1 METQNPPS
9 GESTLA
15 KTVAMLR
22 RATGLL
28 KELRDRMERA
38 EGMTRKGA
46 PRMVDN

>member
-1 METQNPPS
+1 METENPPS
-9 GESTLA
+9 EESTLA

-38 EGMTRKGA
+38 GGGDTEGGIQN
-46 PRMVDN
+46 DE